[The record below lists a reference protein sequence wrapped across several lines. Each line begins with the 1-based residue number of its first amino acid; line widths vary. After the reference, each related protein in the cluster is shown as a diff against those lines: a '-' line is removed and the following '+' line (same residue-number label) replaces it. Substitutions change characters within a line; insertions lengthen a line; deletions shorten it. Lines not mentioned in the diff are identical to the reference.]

1 MRCTVEKAKIDR
13 FNTLMP
19 CVFIIVSCVWAT
31 LIFGPMDAR
40 NLLWSNAVIALAA
53 CACVLTTL
61 CLNGAG
67 TLSGGTMAFAAG
79 IGSATWLA
87 YTWQRHVKSTR
98 PGGLRPT
105 HLQWH
110 RRHWPRLRGVGL
122 LLLPLAA
129 VPAGLTTALWSET
142 GGRTPWAVGLALL
155 SSAAVTL
162 LYAGLPGERGVRH
175 ALRRL
180 PGIKMVWIA
189 GAWATITALWPLW
202 WASGAGTTLPTFTA
216 ELWAERFLVITALTL
231 PFDLRDAQWDPAGMR
246 TWPQLLGPQ
255 ATRILAVVMVL
266 SAACLRWTVMPHPV
280 VLVGPATMAVAVA
293 RASPHR
299 TIGYYGLL
307 DGLLILDAVVL
318 VMFGA
323 G

>member
-1 MRCTVEKAKIDR
+1 
-13 FNTLMP
+13 
-19 CVFIIVSCVWAT
+19 
-31 LIFGPMDAR
+31 MDAR

-53 CACVLTTL
+53 SGCVIATL
-61 CLNGAG
+61 CLSGASP
-67 TLSGGTMAFAAG
+67 LSGVTMAFAMG

-98 PGGLRPT
+98 PGGLRLT

-110 RRHWPRLRGVGL
+110 QRNWPRLRIIGL
-122 LLLPLAA
+122 FLLPLAA
-129 VPAGLTTALWSET
+129 VPAGLTAVLWSERD
-142 GGRTPWAVGLALL
+142 GHTPWAVGLALL
-155 SSAAVTL
+155 ASAAVTL
-162 LYAGLPGERGVRH
+162 LYAGLPGERGIRH

-202 WASGAGTTLPTFTA
+202 YASGAGSTLPPATA
-216 ELWAERFLVITALTL
+216 ALWADRFLLIAALTL
-231 PFDLRDAQWDPAGMR
+231 PFDLRDAEWDPASMR
-246 TWPQLLGPQ
+246 TWPQLLGPR
-255 ATRILAVVMVL
+255 ATRILAVLMVFA
-266 SAACLRWTVMPHPV
+266 AACIRWTVMPNPA

-293 RASPHR
+293 RAGQER

-307 DGLLILDAVVL
+307 DGLLILDAMVL
-318 VMFGA
+318 VMIGA

>member
-1 MRCTVEKAKIDR
+1 
-13 FNTLMP
+13 
-19 CVFIIVSCVWAT
+19 
-31 LIFGPMDAR
+31 MDAR

-142 GGRTPWAVGLALL
+142 GGRTPWAVGLA
-155 SSAAVTL
+155 
-162 LYAGLPGERGVRH
+162 
-175 ALRRL
+175 
-180 PGIKMVWIA
+180 
-189 GAWATITALWPLW
+189 
-202 WASGAGTTLPTFTA
+202 
-216 ELWAERFLVITALTL
+216 
-231 PFDLRDAQWDPAGMR
+231 
-246 TWPQLLGPQ
+246 
-255 ATRILAVVMVL
+255 
-266 SAACLRWTVMPHPV
+266 
-280 VLVGPATMAVAVA
+280 
-293 RASPHR
+293 
-299 TIGYYGLL
+299 
-307 DGLLILDAVVL
+307 
-318 VMFGA
+318 
-323 G
+323 

>member
-61 CLNGAG
+61 CLNGTG
-67 TLSGGTMAFAAG
+67 LLSGVTMAFAVG
-79 IGSATWLA
+79 IGCATWLA

-98 PGGLRPT
+98 PDGLRPT

-110 RRHWPRLRGVGL
+110 LRNWPRLRGVGL

-129 VPAGLTTALWSET
+129 APAGLTAALWSEMD
-142 GGRTPWAVGLALL
+142 GRTPWTVGLAVLA
-155 SSAAVTL
+155 SAAVTL

-180 PGIKMVWIA
+180 PGIKIVWIA

-202 WASGAGTTLPTFTA
+202 WTSGAGSTLPAPTA
-216 ELWAERFLVITALTL
+216 GLWAERFLIITALTL
-231 PFDLRDAQWDPAGMR
+231 PFDLRDAKWDPAGMR
-246 TWPQLLGPQ
+246 TWPQLLGPRS
-255 ATRILAVVMVL
+255 TRILAVVMVL
-266 SAACLRWTVMPHPV
+266 AATYLRWTVMPQPV
-280 VLVGPATMAVAVA
+280 VLIGPATMAVAVA
-293 RASPHR
+293 QAGQRR

-307 DGLLILDAVVL
+307 DGLLILDAVV
-318 VMFGA
+318 VVVFETG
-323 G
+323 

>member
-19 CVFIIVSCVWAT
+19 CLFIIVSCVWAT
-31 LIFGPMDAR
+31 LIFGTMDAR
-40 NLLWSNAVIALAA
+40 NLLCSNTVIALAA

-61 CLNGAG
+61 CLSGAG
-67 TLSGGTMAFAAG
+67 PLSGVTMAFAVG

-105 HLQWH
+105 HLGWH
-110 RRHWPRLRGVGL
+110 QRNWPRLRILGL
-122 LLLPLAA
+122 FLLPLAA
-129 VPAGLTTALWSET
+129 APAGLTAALWSET

-155 SSAAVTL
+155 ASAAVTL

-202 WASGAGTTLPTFTA
+202 WASGASSTLPVSTA
-216 ELWAERFLVITALTL
+216 ELWAERFLLIAALTL
-231 PFDLRDAQWDPAGMR
+231 PFDLRDAEWDPAGMR
-246 TWPQLLGPQ
+246 TWPQLLGPR
-255 ATRILAVVMVL
+255 ATRILAVVLVL
-266 SAACLRWTVMPHPV
+266 AAACLRWTVMPNPV
-280 VLVGPATMAVAVA
+280 VLIGPATMTVAVA
-293 RASPHR
+293 RASQHR

-318 VMFGA
+318 VMVGT

>member
-13 FNTLMP
+13 FNTLMR

-61 CLNGAG
+61 CLNGAD
-67 TLSGGTMAFAAG
+67 TKSGVTMAFAAG

-98 PGGLRPT
+98 PGGLRPK
-105 HLQWH
+105 HLEWH
-110 RRHWPRLRGVGL
+110 QRYWNRLRGVGL

-129 VPAGLTTALWSET
+129 VPAGLTAALWPQT
-142 GGRTPWAVGLALL
+142 DGRTPWAMGLALL
-155 SSAAVTL
+155 ASAAVTL
-162 LYAGLPGERGVRH
+162 LYAGLPGERGVRQ
-175 ALRRL
+175 ALRRM

-189 GAWATITALWPLW
+189 GAWATITALWPIW
-202 WASGAGTTLPTFTA
+202 WASGASSALPASTA
-216 ELWAERFLVITALTL
+216 GLWAERFLVIAALTL

-255 ATRILAVVMVL
+255 ATRALAVLMLLV
-266 SAACLRWTVMPHPV
+266 AACLRWALMPHPIA
-280 VLVGPATMAVAVA
+280 LVGPASMALAAA
-293 RASPHR
+293 RAGQDR

-318 VMFGA
+318 VASGA
-323 G
+323 V